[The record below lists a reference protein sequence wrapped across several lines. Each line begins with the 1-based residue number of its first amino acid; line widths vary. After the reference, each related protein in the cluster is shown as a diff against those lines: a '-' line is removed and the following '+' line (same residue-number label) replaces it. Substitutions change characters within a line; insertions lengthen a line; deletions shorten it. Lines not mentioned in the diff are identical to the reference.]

1 MAKRENNMTYYDYND
16 EDVQSVLRDK
26 DANCD
31 PGRKLQMVLAALVD
45 ANFQE
50 ADEDPYDDE
59 DYERRSKAKLF
70 LFQLATALTNGYR
83 NMP

>member
-1 MAKRENNMTYYDYND
+1 MVKTENNMTYYDYND

-59 DYERRSKAKLF
+59 ERRSKAKLF

-83 NMP
+83 DMP

>member
-1 MAKRENNMTYYDYND
+1 MSYHEYDD
-16 EDVQSVLRDK
+16 RDVESVLYDK

-50 ADEDPYDDE
+50 ADEDPYDEE
-59 DYERRSKAKLF
+59 DCERREKAKLF
-70 LFQLATALTNGYR
+70 LFKLATKLTNGCR
-83 NMP
+83 DMI

>member
-1 MAKRENNMTYYDYND
+1 MSYYDYD
-16 EDVQSVLRDK
+16 EDDVKSVLYDK

-31 PGRKLQMVLAALVD
+31 PGKKLQMVLAALVD

-59 DYERRSKAKLF
+59 DYERRSKARLF
-70 LFQLATALTNGYR
+70 LFQLATTLTNGYR
-83 NMP
+83 DML

>member
-1 MAKRENNMTYYDYND
+1 MVKTENNMTYYDYND
-16 EDVQSVLRDK
+16 EDVQFVLRDK

-45 ANFQE
+45 ANVQE

-70 LFQLATALTNGYR
+70 LFQLATALTSGYR
-83 NMP
+83 DLP